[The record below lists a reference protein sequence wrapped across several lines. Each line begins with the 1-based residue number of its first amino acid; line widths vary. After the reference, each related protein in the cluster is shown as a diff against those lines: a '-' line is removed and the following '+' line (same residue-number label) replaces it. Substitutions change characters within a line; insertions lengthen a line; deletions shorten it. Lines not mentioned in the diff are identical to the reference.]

1 MGKINNEIFKSSFS
15 KANVAE
21 YKLSILFGMDS
32 LSYYVSD
39 AKELLVLKKID
50 FDTSNKHTS
59 LARHLDNTWLE
70 EPTLSLPYRTVQ
82 VAFVGPHYTIIPN
95 RLYSEPDKA
104 QYLLPLK
111 RPAIVSENI
120 FSDALPSIDSQLI
133 YSLPTDVE
141 VFLKTTYDGKAQL
154 HHCFSSLIEIYSKRA
169 GTGKEV
175 FLNIRNHTVDAFF
188 FDNKELIFS
197 NQFSF
202 QSDKDFLYYI
212 LLLFD
217 KFQLNQM
224 EVPVTVSGTLAA
236 DSTIYSQLYKYIQ
249 YLYFIDLPTAF
260 SQDTDLQKYPAHL
273 FFDVLHT
280 A

>member
-1 MGKINNEIFKSSFS
+1 
-15 KANVAE
+15 
-21 YKLSILFGMDS
+21 MDS
-32 LSYYVSD
+32 LCYYVSD
-39 AKELLVLKKID
+39 AKELLVLRKID

-70 EPTLSLPYRTVQ
+70 EPTLSLPYKTVQ
-82 VAFVGPHYTIIPN
+82 VAFAGPHYTIIPN

-111 RPAIVSENI
+111 TPAIVSESI
-120 FSDALPSIDSQLI
+120 FVDAVPSVDSQLI
-133 YSLPTDVE
+133 YSFPTDV
-141 VFLKTTYDGKAQL
+141 VTFFKTTYDGKAQL
-154 HHCFSSLIEIYSKRA
+154 HHSFSSLIDIYSKKA

-175 FLNIRNHTVDAFF
+175 FINIRNYTVDAFF

-202 QSDKDFLYYI
+202 QSDKDFVYYI
-212 LLLFD
+212 MLLFD

-224 EVPVTVSGTLAA
+224 EVPVTISGTLSA
-236 DSTIYSQLYKYIQ
+236 DSKIYSQLYKYIQ

-260 SQDTDLQKYPAHL
+260 SQDADLKQHPAHL

-280 A
+280 G

>member
-1 MGKINNEIFKSSFS
+1 
-15 KANVAE
+15 
-21 YKLSILFGMDS
+21 MDS
-32 LSYYVSD
+32 LSYYISD

-50 FDTSNKHTS
+50 YDTTNKHTT
-59 LARHLDNTWLE
+59 LAHHLDSIWLE
-70 EPTLSLPYRTVQ
+70 EPTLSLPYKTVQ
-82 VAFVGPHYTIIPN
+82 VAFAGPHYTIIPN

-111 RPAIVSENI
+111 TPAIISENI
-120 FSDALPSIDSQLI
+120 FADVIPSIDSQLI
-133 YSLPTDVE
+133 YSLPTDV
-141 VFLKTTYDGKAQL
+141 VAFFKNTYDGNAQL
-154 HHCFSSLIEIYSKRA
+154 YHAFSTLTEIYSKKA
-169 GTGKEV
+169 GVGKEV

-197 NQFSF
+197 NQFTF

-224 EVPVTVSGTLAA
+224 EVPVNISGTLSP
-236 DSTIYSQLYKYIQ
+236 DSAIYSQLYKYIQ
-249 YLYFIDLPTAF
+249 YLYFIDLPTSF
-260 SQDTDLQKYPAHL
+260 SQDADLQQHPGHL
-273 FFDVLHT
+273 FFDILHT

>member
-1 MGKINNEIFKSSFS
+1 
-15 KANVAE
+15 
-21 YKLSILFGMDS
+21 MDS
-32 LSYYVSD
+32 LSYYISD

-50 FDTSNKHTS
+50 FDRSNRHTT
-59 LARHLDNTWLE
+59 LAQHLDNIWLE
-70 EPTLSLPYRTVQ
+70 ESTLSLSYSKVQ
-82 VAFVGPHYTIIPN
+82 VAFAGPHYTIVPS

-111 RPAIVSENI
+111 TPATVSENI
-120 FSDALPSIDSQLI
+120 FADIVPSVDSQLV
-133 YSLPTDVE
+133 YSLPTDV
-141 VFLKTTYDGKAQL
+141 VAFFKTTYNGKAQL
-154 HHCFSSLIEIYSKRA
+154 YHAFSSLIEIYSKKA
-169 GTGKEV
+169 GAGKEV

-197 NQFSF
+197 NQFTF

-212 LLLFD
+212 LLIFD

-224 EVPVTVSGTLAA
+224 EVPVNISGTLSP

-249 YLYFIDLPTAF
+249 YLYFIDLPTSF
-260 SQDTDLQKYPAHL
+260 SQDTDLQQHPGHL

>member
-1 MGKINNEIFKSSFS
+1 
-15 KANVAE
+15 
-21 YKLSILFGMDS
+21 MDS

-59 LARHLDNTWLE
+59 LARHLNKTWLE
-70 EPTLSLPYRTVQ
+70 ESTLSLPYSTVQ
-82 VAFVGPHYTIIPN
+82 VAFAGPHYTLIPN
-95 RLYSEPDKA
+95 RLYSDSDKA

-111 RPAIVSENI
+111 TSATTAENI
-120 FSDALPSIDSQLI
+120 FSDVVPSVDSQLI
-133 YSLPTDVE
+133 YSLPTDV
-141 VFLKTTYDGKAQL
+141 VAFFNTTYDGKAQL
-154 HHCFSSLIEIYSKRA
+154 HHSFSSLIEIFSKKA

-224 EVPVTVSGTLAA
+224 EVPVNISGTLST
-236 DSTIYSQLYKYIQ
+236 DSTVYSQLYKYIQ

-260 SQDTDLQKYPAHL
+260 SQDTDLKKHPAHL
-273 FFDVLHT
+273 FFDILHT

>member
-1 MGKINNEIFKSSFS
+1 
-15 KANVAE
+15 
-21 YKLSILFGMDS
+21 MDS
-32 LSYYVSD
+32 LSYYISD

-50 FDTSNKHTS
+50 FDTSNKHTL

-70 EPTLSLPYRTVQ
+70 ESTLSLPYNTVQ
-82 VAFVGPHYTIIPN
+82 VAFAGPHYTIVPN
-95 RLYSEPDKA
+95 RLYSDSDKA

-111 RPAIVSENI
+111 SSATVSENI
-120 FSDALPSIDSQLI
+120 FSDAIPSIDSQLI
-133 YSLPTDVE
+133 YSIPTDV
-141 VFLKTTYDGKAQL
+141 VAFLKTTYDGKAQL
-154 HHCFSSLIEIYSKRA
+154 YHSFSSLIDIFSKKA
-169 GTGKEV
+169 GNGKEV
-175 FLNIRNHTVDAFF
+175 FINVRNYTVDTFF

-217 KFQLNQM
+217 KFQLNQT
-224 EVPVTVSGTLAA
+224 EVPVNISGTLSA

-260 SQDTDLQKYPAHL
+260 SQDTDLQQHPGHL
-273 FFDVLHT
+273 FFDVLHI